1 MALHLTFSNRFE
13 SLLEALL
20 VGLAEPRASAFV
32 PDHLIVPSVGMQRR
46 IELATADAFGICA
59 NVEFSF
65 LAQWLWREIAA
76 VVPVGETSPFAP
88 SRLAWRI
95 FRILGERGFVQPHA
109 ALAAYLGGADAPMRH
124 DLAQRV
130 AKLFD
135 HYITYRPDWLAAWSD
150 GRSIPATRQDDPS
163 FVHQSWQASLWR
175 RVAAELGTAR
185 QHPSVAFFDA
195 LAAGGAGAS
204 ADAADD
210 PVHVF
215 CLPSIP
221 PLYLRMLDALG
232 NRRSLHLYVLNPSHA
247 YWFDIVDPRRLAYL
261 QVTGQADHH
270 EVANT
275 LLAQWGKQTQA
286 HIDLLLTT
294 CADTATEAAAF
305 VPAEGDHLLARVQRS
320 ILELD
325 PIVPG
330 AFATLADGDRSI
342 EVHVGHSLARQL
354 EVLHDQLLAM
364 LVADPSLRP
373 ANVLV
378 VVPQLEE
385 AAPLIDAVFGN
396 APPRRHLPY
405 AITGRARS
413 KVNPA
418 ARALLD
424 LLGFATS
431 RFEASTFFEVLQQPL
446 VARRFGLDTAGLDVV
461 RRWMGD
467 AGIRWGLDA
476 DHRIALALPGMA
488 RYSFEDGMHRLFLG
502 YALPSAGSRNE
513 WITPVDARL
522 PAGAAE
528 GREALALGA
537 LWRVLQALAALRRE
551 LAEPRSGGAWFDTLK
566 RAVDTFLEPDDD
578 ALEAMRE
585 LEGDLRDLRDAISA
599 GADAAPITVD
609 VIRVALAEVLDD
621 PARGGV
627 PGGGVTF
634 AAMTSLR
641 NLPYRVICAIGLDD
655 GAFPAIDRP
664 LEFDLIAAVPRRG
677 DRQRRTEDRTVFLD
691 LLLAARERFYLAYT
705 GRDIRDHAVL
715 PPSVLIADLLDV
727 LIPAIA
733 RDPESP
739 DALNAARGRLV
750 IEHPLQ
756 AFSSAGFRRDGD
768 PRLRSFN
775 EEYCDALLARVTTPV
790 EIETHEVAPAD
801 EAAEATIESRAL
813 AFFAMPLDPPEDAW
827 RNLTLPRLLRFYRNP
842 SRYLLGERLGLQLA
856 EAEDELEDS
865 EPFLADLEARSELA
879 KRLLPAM
886 LAGEDPTTIR
896 AMARA
901 GVEYPPGLYGHHLL
915 DGELAALHLFAQGL
929 RTELAPAVLPAR
941 SAEVEFEIDGKAWR
955 LEGAFGDIRPTGR
968 VRHRYDDVRP
978 FDYLQGWIEHL
989 FLNVMQAEGA
999 TAATRWHS
1007 RNGCYTLQPVVE
1019 ARAHL
1024 QGLVELYARG
1034 LRAPLHFFPKS
1045 AWKYVSDSMAA
1056 ARKAWTRTYG
1066 RWPGEDHHPAY
1077 RLCLRGVD
1085 DPLNDAFVDNARR
1098 IFEPLLE
1105 CIDDPR
1111 LP

>member
-20 VGLAEPRASAFV
+20 VGLAQPAASAFA
-32 PDHLIVPSVGMQRR
+32 PDRVIVPSVGIQRR
-46 IELATADAFGICA
+46 IELATADVFGICA
-59 NVEFSF
+59 NVEFAF

-76 VVPVGETSPFAP
+76 VVPVAETSPFAP

-95 FRILGERGFVQPHA
+95 FRILAERGFVQAHP
-109 ALAAYLGGADAPMRH
+109 ALATYLGRADEPMRH
-124 DLAQRV
+124 DLAQRI

-150 GRSIPATRQDDPS
+150 GRSIPATRGDDPV
-163 FVHQSWQASLWR
+163 FAHESWQAALWR

-185 QHPSVAFFDA
+185 QHPSVAFLDA
-195 LAAGGAGAS
+195 LAAGSSGAT
-204 ADAADD
+204 ADASTDA
-210 PVHVF
+210 VHVF

-232 NRRSLHLYVLNPSHA
+232 KRRSLHLYVLNPSQA

-261 QVTGQADHH
+261 KATGQADHH

-294 CADTATEAAAF
+294 CADAATEAAAF
-305 VPAEGDHLLARVQRS
+305 VPAEGEHLLARVQRS
-320 ILELD
+320 ILELE
-325 PIVPG
+325 PLAPG
-330 AFATLADGDRSI
+330 ALRAHAPGDRSI

-373 ANVLV
+373 ADVLV
-378 VVPQLEE
+378 VVPQLED

-431 RFEASTFFEVLQQPL
+431 RFEASAFFEVLQQPL

-461 RRWMGD
+461 RRWIGE

-476 DHRIALALPGMA
+476 DHRIALALPGVA
-488 RYSFEDGMHRLFLG
+488 RHSFEDGMQRLFLG
-502 YALPSAGSRNE
+502 YALPSATSA
-513 WITPVDARL
+513 PVDARL

-528 GREALALGA
+528 GSEALALGA
-537 LWRVLQALAALRRE
+537 LWRVLQALAALRHE
-551 LAEPRSGGAWFDTLK
+551 LAEPHSGVAWFDTLM
-566 RAVDTFLEPDDD
+566 RAVDTFLQPDDD
-578 ALEAMRE
+578 ALDAMRE
-585 LEGDLRDLRDAISA
+585 LEGDLRDLRDAVSA
-599 GADAAPITVD
+599 GADATPITVD
-609 VIRVALAEVLDD
+609 VIRVALAAVLDD

-641 NLPYRVICAIGLDD
+641 NLPYRVICAVGLDD

-705 GRDIRDHAVL
+705 GHDIRDHAVL

-733 RDPESP
+733 RDS
-739 DALNAARGRLV
+739 DSSADLKAARDGLV

-756 AFSSAGFRRDGD
+756 AFSSAVFRRDGD

-790 EIETHEVAPAD
+790 EIETHEVAATD
-801 EAAEATIESRAL
+801 ETAEATIESRAL
-813 AFFAMPLDPPEDAW
+813 AFFGTPLDPPEDVW
-827 RNLTLPRLLRFYRNP
+827 RDLTLDRLLRFYRNP
-842 SRYLLGERLGLQLA
+842 CRYLLGERLGLQLA

-886 LAGEDPTTIR
+886 LASADAATVR
-896 AMARA
+896 AMAQA
-901 GVEYPPGLYGHHLL
+901 GVEYPPGHYGQHLL
-915 DGELAALHLFAQGL
+915 DGELAALHQFARGL
-929 RTELAPAVLPAR
+929 RAELAPLVLPAR
-941 SAEVEFEIDGKAWR
+941 SAQVEFEIDGTPWR
-955 LEGAFGDIRPTGR
+955 LEGAFGDLRPTGR
-968 VRHRYDDVRP
+968 VRHRYDDVRA

-989 FLNVMQAEGA
+989 FLNVMQAEDV

-1007 RNGCYTLQPVVE
+1007 RNGCYTLPPVAS

-1024 QGLVELYARG
+1024 QALVELYARG

-1045 AWKYVSDSMAA
+1045 AWKYASEGMAA

-1085 DPLNDAFVDNARR
+1085 DPLDDAFMANARR
-1098 IFEPLLE
+1098 VFAPLLE